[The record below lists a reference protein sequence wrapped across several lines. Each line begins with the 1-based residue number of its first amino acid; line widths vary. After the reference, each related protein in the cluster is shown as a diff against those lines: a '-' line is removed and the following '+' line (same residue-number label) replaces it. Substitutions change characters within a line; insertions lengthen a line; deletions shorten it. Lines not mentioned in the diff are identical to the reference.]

1 MDSLSSTTNS
11 PCRNVF
17 ALSNNRTASRAE
29 IVQRGWEAVARG
41 DWDGLIADYTTDMIF
56 VMPGQADMLH
66 GKAAFRSALDNI
78 GAALP
83 PGFNIT
89 AMRQVG
95 DDDEVVSIIE
105 WKSDRC
111 REGSQ
116 LAVLF
121 RFAGDK
127 VSEERWFIDTEQ
139 WKAAF

>member
-1 MDSLSSTTNS
+1 MTNAQAATS
-11 PCRNVF
+11 YRDNTDH
-17 ALSNNRTASRAE
+17 AG

-41 DWDGLIADYTTDMIF
+41 DWDGLIADYTTDMVF
-56 VMPGQADMLH
+56 VMPGQADMVH
-66 GKAAFRSALDNI
+66 GKIAFRSALDNI

-83 PGFNIT
+83 QGFAIT
-89 AMRQVG
+89 AMRQIG
-95 DDDEVVSIIE
+95 DDGEVVSVID
-105 WKSDRC
+105 WKSDKC

-121 RFAGDK
+121 RFAGEK